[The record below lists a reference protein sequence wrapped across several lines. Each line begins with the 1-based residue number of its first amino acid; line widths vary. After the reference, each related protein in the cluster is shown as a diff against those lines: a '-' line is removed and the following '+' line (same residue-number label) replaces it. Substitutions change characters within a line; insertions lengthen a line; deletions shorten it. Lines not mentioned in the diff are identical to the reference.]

1 MKYFL
6 YCTKFKYFR
15 CLQADEWRILSAA
28 DDKMIKVWNLGKNF
42 EIKLIKN
49 LTFHLLETGQRL
61 QTLKSHSDG
70 VTCLQFNDFYIVSGG
85 ILFFEARGG
94 NFFLRPR
101 RHPLIN
107 KKFFPAFVLFL
118 ILSQLI
124 TLHIAFVRITFIAIS
139 LMLTTDIIN
148 RITEF

>member
-28 DDKMIKVWNLGKNF
+28 DDKMIKVWNLGKNL

-94 NFFLRPR
+94 NF
-101 RHPLIN
+101 
-107 KKFFPAFVLFL
+107 
-118 ILSQLI
+118 S
-124 TLHIAFVRITFIAIS
+124 
-139 LMLTTDIIN
+139 
-148 RITEF
+148 